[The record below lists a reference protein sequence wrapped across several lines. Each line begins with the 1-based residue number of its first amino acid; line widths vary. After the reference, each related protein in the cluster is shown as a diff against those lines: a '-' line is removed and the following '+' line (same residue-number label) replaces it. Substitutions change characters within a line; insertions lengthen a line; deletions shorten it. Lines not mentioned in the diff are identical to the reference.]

1 MSLGFS
7 RFDLLTGLLAT
18 TASAAVVLTIQT
30 TALATKTTQE
40 IGRFAKSVTVQVN
53 PATPQNG
60 SGSAVIIAKQGNTY
74 TVLTCDHVRSAT
86 GGKNGATI
94 RTSDGKTYRVTE
106 EKSLGSNDW
115 KNRPT
120 EVDLALLTFTTNGQS
135 NYEIATLA
143 KADDVTEGAQIFVS
157 GFPVTMVTGMG
168 NRDTVAGEERN
179 FEFSAG
185 FVSSRTNNR
194 ANGYNLRY
202 TAVTLPGMSGGPVFD
217 ADGRVVAIHGRSD
230 RDRVGV
236 NEAQTSE
243 SGEVK
248 YAGTSL
254 GLDAKTGFNGAIP
267 VDMFLAMRSQINQTN
282 NVVLDN
288 SRSTDNPQQRLNNP
302 QSANDYVARGSIR
315 QERGDRQGAMADY
328 DRAVS
333 LGSNDA
339 LTYFNRGVVRYNQG
353 DYQGANQDFTQAIA
367 QSPNYAS
374 AYFNRGLARQ
384 LLKDYQGMLADFEKV
399 LSFDNTDPAAY
410 NNRAVAKSALGDRPG
425 AIADLT
431 AALRLGPNLI
441 TVYTN
446 RASLRRR
453 EGDRQGAI
461 QDLSEVIRINPREG
475 SAYYNRGVVRS
486 EVDDR
491 SGALQDLQTAASLF
505 QQQGDQNNYQRT
517 QQKIQRIQAMPIT
530 PNYPPSVPSQPAAD
544 SNQFNQNAPATPE
557 TEDSGGY

>member
-7 RFDLLTGLLAT
+7 RFHLLPGLLAT
-18 TASAAVVLTIQT
+18 TVSAAVVFTIQPI
-30 TALATKTTQE
+30 ASATKTPQE
-40 IGRFAKSVTVQVN
+40 IGRFAKLVTVQVN

-60 SGSAVIIAKQGNTY
+60 SGSGLIVAKQGNTY

-94 RTSDGKTYRVTE
+94 RTSDGKSYRVIE
-106 EKSLGSNDW
+106 EKSLGSSDW
-115 KNRPT
+115 QKRPT
-120 EVDLALLTFTTNGQS
+120 EVDLALLTFTTDGQT
-135 NYEIATLA
+135 NYEVATLA

-157 GFPVTMVTGMG
+157 GFPVTMITGMG
-168 NRDTVAGEERN
+168 NRDLVEGENRN
-179 FEFSAG
+179 FEFSPG

-248 YAGTSL
+248 YTGTSL

-267 VDMFLAMRSQINQTN
+267 VDMFLARREQIAQSS

-302 QSANDYVARGSIR
+302 QSGSDYAARGSIR
-315 QERGDRQGAMADY
+315 QERGDRQGAIADY
-328 DRAVS
+328 NQAVS

-353 DYQGANQDFTQAIA
+353 DYQGANQDYTQAISL
-367 QSPNYAS
+367 SPNYAS

-384 LLKDYQGMLADFEKV
+384 LLKNFQGMLEDFEKV

-461 QDLSEVIRINPREG
+461 QDLNEVIRINPREA
-475 SAYYNRGVVRS
+475 SAYYNRGVIKK
-486 EVDDR
+486 EVDDQ

-505 QQQGDQNNYQRT
+505 QQQGDNNNYQRV
-517 QQKIQRIQAMPIT
+517 QQKIQTIQAMPVT
-530 PNYPPSVPSQPAAD
+530 PPSQPAVD
-544 SNQFNQNAPATPE
+544 SNQFNQNAPETQE
-557 TEDSGGY
+557 TEDSGAL

>member
-7 RFDLLTGLLAT
+7 RFHLLPGLLAT
-18 TASAAVVLTIQT
+18 TVSAAVVFTIQP
-30 TALATKTTQE
+30 TASATKTPQE
-40 IGRFAKSVTVQVN
+40 IGRFAKLVTVQVN
-53 PATPQNG
+53 PSTPQNG
-60 SGSAVIIAKQGNTY
+60 SGSGLIVAKQGNTY

-94 RTSDGKTYRVTE
+94 RTSDGKSYRVIE
-106 EKSLGSNDW
+106 EKSLGSSDW
-115 KNRPT
+115 EKRPT
-120 EVDLALLTFTTNGQS
+120 EVDLALLTFTTDGQA
-135 NYEIATLA
+135 NYEVATLA

-157 GFPVTMVTGMG
+157 GFPVTMITGMG
-168 NRDTVAGEERN
+168 NRNLVEGENRN
-179 FEFSAG
+179 FEFSPG

-248 YAGTSL
+248 YTGTSL

-267 VDMFLAMRSQINQTN
+267 VDMFLARREQIGQSS

-302 QSANDYVARGSIR
+302 QSGNDYAARGSIR
-315 QERGDRQGAMADY
+315 QERGDRQGAIADY
-328 DRAVS
+328 NQAVS

-353 DYQGANQDFTQAIA
+353 DYQGANQDFTQAISLA
-367 QSPNYAS
+367 PNYAP
-374 AYFNRGLARQ
+374 AYFNRGQARQ
-384 LLKDYQGMLADFEKV
+384 LLKNYQGMLADFEKV
-399 LSFDNTDPAAY
+399 LSFDATNPEAY
-410 NNRAVAKSALGDRPG
+410 YNRAAAKSALGDRPG
-425 AIADLT
+425 AIADFT
-431 AALRLGPNLI
+431 EALRFAPNLI
-441 TVYTN
+441 PAYTS
-446 RASLRRR
+446 RARLRRR

-461 QDLSEVIRINPREG
+461 QDFSQIIRIYPQEA
-475 SAYYNRGVVRS
+475 SAYYNRGVVKS
-486 EVDDR
+486 EVNDR
-491 SGALQDLQTAASLF
+491 AGAIQDLQTAASLF
-505 QQQGDQNNYQRT
+505 QRLGDNNNYQRV
-517 QQKIQRIQAMPIT
+517 QQKIQSIQAMPNT
-530 PNYPPSVPSQPAAD
+530 PATPPSEPAVD
-544 SNQFNQNAPATPE
+544 SNQPNQDAPATQE
-557 TEDSGGY
+557 TQETGPL